1 MTAEVL
7 REKQSEIDSMVK
19 TCAEKAFSGSAMDRN
34 SPIYDG
40 IADEEAYLQSPLKV
54 AWVLKEPYDDF
65 TKANKPAGGG
75 WSLVKDAFYKSDAW
89 KNPVWQ
95 KVAYV
100 MYGFRHGLNWDELP
114 WIRENHEVINEIK
127 SVAWINVSKMP
138 GYKVSSDRAISN
150 AYSVW
155 KDVIRFQLETYNPDV
170 IIFGKTFHC
179 FRDSYGN
186 PEPQVL
192 NDNVWY
198 YNIAGKH
205 LLDTYHPGRKGGE
218 YVNALIDALTSIR
231 DGKLH

>member
-1 MTAEVL
+1 MTAKEL
-7 REKQSEIDSMVK
+7 MDKQTAIDSMVQ
-19 TCAEKAFSGSAMDRN
+19 TCAKNAFSSTTMN
-34 SPIYDG
+34 SVFPIFDG

-54 AWVLKEPYDDF
+54 AWVLKEPYDGF
-65 TKANKPAGGG
+65 TKSNKPTGGG

-100 MYGFRHGLNWDELP
+100 MYGFRHGLNWDDLP
-114 WIRENHEVINEIK
+114 WIRENHEIINEIR

-138 GYKVSSDRAISN
+138 GYKVSSDRAISS

-155 KDVIRFQLETYNPDV
+155 KDVILLQLETYDPDV

-179 FRDSYGN
+179 FRVGYGN
-186 PEPQVL
+186 PEPRAL
-192 NDNVWY
+192 NDNIWY
-198 YNIAGKH
+198 YNVAGKH

-218 YVNALIDALTSIR
+218 YVNALIDALSSIR
-231 DGKLH
+231 NGKIS